1 MRLANGSAAK
11 FREGRPMTRFLCS
24 EKHPEGYKLE
34 DLLMLLRAELIHRC
48 DAISADNRPEA
59 LHVMSNNLKILGHM
73 SDSITL
79 ALDSTRVLDRA
90 FGPSQAA
97 HGGPPRIG
105 KTGDKAA

>member
-1 MRLANGSAAK
+1 
-11 FREGRPMTRFLCS
+11 MTRFLCS

-34 DLLMLLRAELIHRC
+34 DLLMMLRAEVIHRC
-48 DAISADNRPEA
+48 DAIATDKRPEA
-59 LHVMSNNLKILGHM
+59 LHVMSNNLKILGYM
-73 SDSITL
+73 SESITL

-105 KTGDKAA
+105 KTEKAA